1 MTKYFELI
9 SDLPMSIEFF
19 VYMGV
24 AFTGLII
31 AFMILWVHTHKN
43 PAKIEECPEW
53 ADPEKWAEDGF
64 LAGQNRQQRLI
75 WILF

>member
-19 VYMGV
+19 VYMGM

-31 AFMILWVHTHKN
+31 AYMVLWIHTHKN

-53 ADPEKWAEDGF
+53 ADPEKWAEV
-64 LAGQNRQQRLI
+64 LAFDQELKKRK
-75 WILF
+75 WWEY